1 MQTCRRTDTL
11 GSLEAALQVI
21 LGDVRLLV
29 PHVLLSRGIDLGEL
43 VLRWAHLV
51 GSLLGSIGGDIAQQ
65 YRCVT
70 H

>member
-1 MQTCRRTDTL
+1 MQRCVRTDTL
-11 GSLEAALQVI
+11 GYLKAALQVI

-29 PHVLLSRGIDLGEL
+29 PYVLLGGGIDLGEL

-51 GSLLGSIGGDIAQQ
+51 GSLLGSIGGNIAQQ
-65 YRCVT
+65 NSCVT